1 MASITAPIVLQL
13 GVPMLAAHMFVFYFG
28 IVADITP
35 PVALAAYAGSAI
47 AHSNPLKTGVTA
59 TKLAIAAFIVPY
71 IFALNPSMLLIGAS
85 IPEVIS
91 VVASSLVGMFGI
103 AVAMEGYLMTHAS
116 IITRAVALAGGLT
129 LVIPGWQTDLI
140 GICLIGLMLVLQVL
154 RKRFE
159 TRHGDIIK
167 RPKGLFDDK

>member
-1 MASITAPIVLQL
+1 
-13 GVPMLAAHMFVFYFG
+13 MLAAHMFVFYFG

-71 IFALNPSMLLIGAS
+71 ILALNPNMLLIGAS
-85 IPEVIS
+85 VPEVIS

-140 GICLIGLMLVLQVL
+140 GLCLIGIMLLLQVL

-159 TRHGDIIK
+159 SRHGDIVK